1 MEGWIVGIIC
11 VKTVKVVIITGV
23 LRIIRVNSVK
33 VVITPANTPL
43 NAVKVSIVC
52 LESVEH
58 ILREDNVRSTVDM
71 K

>member
-1 MEGWIVGIIC
+1 M
-11 VKTVKVVIITGV
+11 VIITGV

>member
-11 VKTVKVVIITGV
+11 VETVKVVIITGV